1 MYETPSLRL
10 ARRLALAIPAL
21 LLGGALLSQYG
32 FGLYPCEMCMWQ
44 RYPHYTALALA
55 LLASFIGPKRPLV
68 ALAGLAI
75 LISGAIGAFHAGVEQ
90 HWWEGITGCAMTA
103 DLSQGDALEAILN
116 APLVRCDEIP
126 FSFLGLSLAGW
137 NFVISTLSGLTIL
150 YLLVRKD
157 RV

>member
-44 RYPHYTALALA
+44 RYPHYTALVLA
-55 LLASFIGPKRPLV
+55 LLASFIDPKRPLV

-137 NFVISTLSGLTIL
+137 NFVISTLSGLAIL